1 MYEPPA
7 MAPQAVNPLL
17 DIFDAKS
24 VAVVGA
30 SADPGKAG
38 YQVLKTLL
46 TMGYEGQV
54 FAVNPRER
62 EILGVACC
70 ASILDIQTRLDL
82 LVISLPAIHAVG
94 AMKQAAQR
102 GDIQGAIVLS
112 AGFSETAV
120 PEWVEAERELV
131 RVAKSAGIRVFGP
144 NCLGIINC
152 NSRLS
157 TSFAPGLTFAQGR
170 IGYISQSGATGGAIL
185 MMAADQ
191 PKPLGYSKFAHIGNM
206 CDVSNL
212 ELIEAYGSDPSIDVI
227 VLYMEGVRDGRK
239 LLEIASR
246 VTRTKPIVL
255 FKVGRTDLGAA
266 ATLSHTGTLAGSD
279 AVYDGAFKQSGIVR
293 VSSLEELVD
302 SAKLISM
309 FPKAA
314 GNRVCV
320 LTEAGGLGITCVD
333 QISRDGILQ
342 LASLGRV
349 TQERLT
355 SILPAMAVVAK
366 PNGYVDMT
374 AAALTREHCESLR
387 AILEDPGVDSVVLM
401 TLPPTFL
408 PALEVA
414 KGLAAVVKEFKK
426 PVLVCLMKGEP
437 MAEARRYLE
446 ENGVPTF
453 DTPDRAATALAALTR
468 ASLVKSAA
476 ISTVTSSVS
485 DPVIQ
490 KALAARRNLLEPE
503 AMQLL
508 QDNGFSISAFHFART
523 KEDAIRAAAV
533 IGGPVVM
540 KVVSAQ
546 VIHKSD
552 VGGVKVNVV
561 GAQAIGKAYDEIVA
575 NVGKAAPEASID
587 GVLVVPC
594 AAAGT
599 ELIIGMVRDPQF
611 GPVIMFGLGG
621 IFVEV
626 FKDIS
631 FRVAP
636 FDREV
641 ALDMINETRAARI
654 LEGVRG
660 QAAADVGAV
669 AQLLVKVSELA
680 ARYEEISEIDLNPV
694 RVYAQGAAILDC
706 RIILKQAASASAA
719 AAESPA
725 PTH

>member
-719 AAESPA
+719 AAGQSQ
-725 PTH
+725 